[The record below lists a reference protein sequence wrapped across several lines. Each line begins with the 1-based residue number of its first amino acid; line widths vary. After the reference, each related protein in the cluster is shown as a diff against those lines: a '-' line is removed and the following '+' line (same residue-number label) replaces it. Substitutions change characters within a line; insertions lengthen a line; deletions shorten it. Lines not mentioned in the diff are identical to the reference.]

1 MAGAGVT
8 RFYLKNRN
16 PQPTIDQSLLTG
28 RISISGKGRDGASTL
43 RSDATEDGLR
53 RPRRV
58 QRRNIWSEKGAH

>member
-28 RISISGKGRDGASTL
+28 RISISGKGRDGA
-43 RSDATEDGLR
+43 LR

-58 QRRNIWSEKGAH
+58 QRPNIWSEKGAH